1 MNKKFTLISIGIA
14 AVIIAAVIYVMMRPD
29 RDMTAQYQE
38 PTPPPAQE
46 ETPAQPSEQPAQ
58 AQPGTYIAYNAETV
72 ANTSGRKILFFH
84 APWCPQCRALE
95 KSINEDTI
103 PSGVTIFKTDYDTNH
118 ELRLKYGVPRQTAL
132 VEIDDNGQ
140 LIQRH
145 EAYANPS
152 LPAVITAM
160 EL

>member
-1 MNKKFTLISIGIA
+1 MDKKFTLISIGIA

-29 RDMTAQYQE
+29 GDMTAQYQE
-38 PTPPPAQE
+38 PSPPPAQE
-46 ETPAQPSEQPAQ
+46 TPAQPAQ
-58 AQPGTYIAYNAETV
+58 AQPGAYVAYNTETV
-72 ANTSGRKILFFH
+72 ASTSGRKILFFH

-95 KSINEDTI
+95 KSINEGTI
-103 PSGVTIFKTDYDTNH
+103 PSGVTIFKTDYDSNH

-152 LPAVITAM
+152 LSAVITAM